1 MKQFFKDIS
10 ADFFSEI
17 WTFVGLFSAWLVL
30 TGSAKTVIG
39 KVTLVSFVLW
49 IITLRLRNPKEGEEH
64 ERRKKY

>member
-10 ADFFSEI
+10 KDFFSEI

-39 KVTLVSFVLW
+39 KVTLASFIVW
-49 IITLRLRNPKEGEEH
+49 IITLRLRNPKE
-64 ERRKKY
+64 

>member
-10 ADFFSEI
+10 KDFFSEI

-39 KVTLVSFVLW
+39 KVTLISFIVW
-49 IITLRLRNPKEGEEH
+49 VITLRLRNPKEGE
-64 ERRKKY
+64 

>member
-10 ADFFSEI
+10 RDFFSEI

-39 KVTLVSFVLW
+39 KVTLASFIVWML
-49 IITLRLRNPKEGEEH
+49 TLRLRNPKE
-64 ERRKKY
+64 

>member
-10 ADFFSEI
+10 KDFFSEI

-39 KVTLVSFVLW
+39 KVTLISFVVW
-49 IITLRLRNPKEGEEH
+49 VITLRLRNPKGEE
-64 ERRKKY
+64 

>member
-30 TGSAKTVIG
+30 TGSAKTIIG
-39 KVTLVSFVLW
+39 QVTLISFVLW
-49 IITLRLRNPKEGEEH
+49 IITLRLRNPKDKED
-64 ERRKKY
+64 

>member
-10 ADFFSEI
+10 KDFFSEI

-39 KVTLVSFVLW
+39 KVTLISFVIW
-49 IITLRLRNPKEGEEH
+49 VITLRLRNPKEGE
-64 ERRKKY
+64 

>member
-10 ADFFSEI
+10 KDFFSEI

-39 KVTLVSFVLW
+39 KVTLASFLVWML
-49 IITLRLRNPKEGEEH
+49 TLRLRNPKE
-64 ERRKKY
+64 

>member
-1 MKQFFKDIS
+1 MKRAWQFCKDVS

-39 KVTLVSFVLW
+39 QVTLISFVIW
-49 IITLRLRNPKEGEEH
+49 IITLRIRNPKE
-64 ERRKKY
+64 K

>member
-1 MKQFFKDIS
+1 MIKKLKSFFKDIS

-39 KVTLVSFVLW
+39 EVTLASFVIW
-49 IITLRLRNPKEGEEH
+49 VITLRIRNPKE
-64 ERRKKY
+64 

>member
-1 MKQFFKDIS
+1 MKQFLKDIS

-39 KVTLVSFVLW
+39 KVTLVSFVVW
-49 IITLRLRNPKEGEEH
+49 IITLRIRNPKEKKEE
-64 ERRKKY
+64 

>member
-39 KVTLVSFVLW
+39 NVTLISFILW
-49 IITLRLRNPKEGEEH
+49 IVTLRLRNPKDGE
-64 ERRKKY
+64 

>member
-10 ADFFSEI
+10 KDFFSEI

-39 KVTLVSFVLW
+39 KVTLISFVVW
-49 IITLRLRNPKEGEEH
+49 VITLRLRNPREE
-64 ERRKKY
+64 E

>member
-1 MKQFFKDIS
+1 MIKKLKEFFKDIS

-39 KVTLVSFVLW
+39 DVTLISFILW
-49 IITLRLRNPKEGEEH
+49 VITLRLRNPKE
-64 ERRKKY
+64 

>member
-10 ADFFSEI
+10 QDFFSEI

-39 KVTLVSFVLW
+39 NVTLISFIIWV
-49 IITLRLRNPKEGEEH
+49 ITLRIRNPKGDS
-64 ERRKKY
+64 

>member
-1 MKQFFKDIS
+1 MKKFFKDIS

-39 KVTLVSFVLW
+39 KVTLISFVLW
-49 IITLRLRNPKEGEEH
+49 IITLRLRNPKEGE
-64 ERRKKY
+64 

>member
-1 MKQFFKDIS
+1 MIKKIMAFFKDVS

-39 KVTLVSFVLW
+39 QVTLISFVVW
-49 IITLRLRNPKEGEEH
+49 VVTLRLRNPKE
-64 ERRKKY
+64 